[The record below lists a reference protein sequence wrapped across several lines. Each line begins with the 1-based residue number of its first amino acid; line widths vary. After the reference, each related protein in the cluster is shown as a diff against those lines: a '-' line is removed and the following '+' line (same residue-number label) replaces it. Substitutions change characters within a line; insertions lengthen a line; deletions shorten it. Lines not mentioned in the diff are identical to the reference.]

1 MKKIVVFL
9 AFVAGLVCTIGCTSN
24 TKRAH
29 ELIAEYQ
36 QKANEANIEL
46 NEIALGIDLT
56 PEVDAYVQAYA
67 SSYAYRTAIKVAEN
81 WELTTD
87 ALEYEAIKYT
97 VRAENLSIPLTAEQQ
112 VYRSKYTEVVQ
123 YNAVVD
129 VLERWVELHSK

>member
-1 MKKIVVFL
+1 MKKIILLL
-9 AFVAGLVCTIGCTSN
+9 AFVAGLICTIGCTSN
-24 TKRAH
+24 TKRAY

-46 NEIALGIDLT
+46 NEIALGVDLT
-56 PEVDAYVQAYA
+56 PELDAYVQAYA
-67 SSYAYRTAIKVAEN
+67 GSYAYRTAIKVAEN

-129 VLERWVELHSK
+129 VLEIWVELHSK